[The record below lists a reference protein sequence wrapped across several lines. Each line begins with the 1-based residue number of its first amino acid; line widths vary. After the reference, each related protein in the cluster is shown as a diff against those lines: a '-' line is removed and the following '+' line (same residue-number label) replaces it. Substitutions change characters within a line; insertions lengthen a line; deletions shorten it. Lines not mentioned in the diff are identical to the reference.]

1 LDRELSC
8 CLALTRQRVACHVLL
23 PCAAGWCNKTNEKG
37 RAEEDTQN
45 GGPFGMIASPRPT
58 PGASEIPAT
67 PLLEIAQLTM
77 RFGGI
82 VALENVSFTV
92 SKGRIAGL
100 IGPNGAG
107 KTTLFNCLSRLY
119 RPERGDIRLN
129 GRSLRQCAAADMA
142 AMGIGRTFQSPAL
155 FGSMTVLDNVKVGG
169 HARGRNG
176 AVIDALTV
184 PSGRREERELDE
196 AARAMLAFVGLEADT
211 ARPAAALSFAARKRV
226 ELARALTVRPSLL
239 LLDEP
244 AGGLNHEEVGE
255 LGALIRSVRDQLAI
269 TILLVEHHMGLVMS
283 LSEQVV
289 VLNFGRVIAD
299 GTPAV
304 VRADPAVAEA
314 YLGTRH

>member
-1 LDRELSC
+1 MTTSPPPMPQ
-8 CLALTRQRVACHVLL
+8 AT
-23 PCAAGWCNKTNEKG
+23 
-37 RAEEDTQN
+37 
-45 GGPFGMIASPRPT
+45 AS
-58 PGASEIPAT
+58 A

-119 RPERGDIRLN
+119 RAEHGDIRLN
-129 GRSLRQCAAADMA
+129 GKSLGRCAASDIA
-142 AMGIGRTFQSPAL
+142 AIGIGRTFQSPAL
-155 FGSMTVLDNVKVGG
+155 FASMTVLDNVKVGG

-176 AVIDALTV
+176 ALIDALTL
-184 PSGRREERELDE
+184 PSARGEEHTFDD
-196 AARAMLAFVGLEADT
+196 AARAMLRFVGLEREAS
-211 ARPAAALSFAARKRV
+211 RPAASLSFAARKRV
-226 ELARALTVRPSLL
+226 ELARALAVRPSLL

-244 AGGLNHEEVGE
+244 AGGLNHEEVAE

-283 LSEQVV
+283 LSDQVV

-299 GTPAV
+299 GSPEQVRCNPAV
-304 VRADPAVAEA
+304 GEA